1 MATNLNNG
9 TEKLTIS
16 NQWNSQ
22 QVADLITKLKG
33 IPEGT
38 GTPFDSTLILWVK
51 ELGIG
56 DSPSHTTGKTLNN
69 IFGDPAFCTGL
80 LSGLTA

>member
-1 MATNLNNG
+1 MATNPNNC
-9 TEKLTIS
+9 TEKLTIINPRHS
-16 NQWNSQ
+16 P

-38 GTPFDSTLILWVK
+38 GTLFDSTLILWVN
-51 ELGIG
+51 ELGIV
-56 DSPSHTTGKTLNN
+56 
-69 IFGDPAFCTGL
+69 GDPAICIGP